1 MKPSVRFAYG
11 GGTPDLSMTKR
22 VIPMMVA
29 PPPSASATVY
39 PPTSSSKP
47 KATKMPMDRFA
58 MMRQVNVESAMASSA
73 DNAVSAGQN
82 HRERLQQ
89 ESRRRAEAA
98 CMEKEDYTFTQE
110 GVDRLKR
117 QEARLTMQEEDK
129 HMRKLMKDEAARV
142 YQELEK
148 ERRRVEA
155 EERQVLLDKH
165 KIEMEALKA
174 KQDAEN
180 DRKQQDREAR
190 MRKMKEASDR
200 KAREE
205 YLANEAVKKAV
216 LEKERQAQQEQMERL
231 HMEIEDDAERGRMQ
245 KAAEDALV
253 QAKVAAEEAKWKA
266 WEEAEAAREASEQA
280 ARRAQMAAQ
289 YEEDKK
295 RRMELHRLR
304 KETEN
309 RLKRIE
315 AMDHPTSLPPPSSPP
330 KGYEP
335 PAKSMYTHIGVPKI
349 GSFCLNPSVDKPSV
363 GEFKDVAL
371 LTKEQLRDEHNTC
384 VVCDAFQAKLNRPP
398 TLEEKTEIQP
408 LYKRYS
414 DVEAHLRLV
423 KHRLEGLVA
432 DDKAKKAQ
440 NSSAFHQ
447 LSAAAS
453 TSPSATTIHKADTPG
468 VLLTSTPSQQQ
479 LNAMMDTSNATPSS
493 PPELDILSNRK
504 KHIKQEIQDWCT
516 HFQQQHGHPPTVADK
531 KDVQGMYEEYATLDA
546 KIKTLKY
553 SSAETILVAAVPLA
567 ANLSLDTLVGLVH
580 DALDSPTPLPPR
592 ELAQRILA
600 IHEAMDGQKCSAFL
614 KVDGVENE
622 SPAAHAG
629 LQVGD
634 VVGRFGSV
642 VKAPTATHSTL
653 IRQVVRTCADDI

>member
-11 GGTPDLSMTKR
+11 GGTPDLSVMSKR

-89 ESRRRAEAA
+89 ESRRRAEVA

-142 YQELEK
+142 YQALEK

-216 LEKERQAQQEQMERL
+216 LEKERQAQQEQVF
-231 HMEIEDDAERGRMQ
+231 RGRMQ

-330 KGYEP
+330 KGNDP
-335 PAKSMYTHIGVPKI
+335 PAKSVPKI
-349 GSFCLNPSVDKPSV
+349 GSFCLNPSVDKPPV

-384 VVCDAFQAKLNRPP
+384 VVL
-398 TLEEKTEIQP
+398 
-408 LYKRYS
+408 
-414 DVEAHLRLV
+414 
-423 KHRLEGLVA
+423 
-432 DDKAKKAQ
+432 KKSIKQ
-440 NSSAFHQ
+440 
-447 LSAAAS
+447 
-453 TSPSATTIHKADTPG
+453 
-468 VLLTSTPSQQQ
+468 
-479 LNAMMDTSNATPSS
+479 
-493 PPELDILSNRK
+493 DISHRK

-546 KIKTLKY
+546 KIKTLK
-553 SSAETILVAAVPLA
+553 
-567 ANLSLDTLVGLVH
+567 
-580 DALDSPTPLPPR
+580 
-592 ELAQRILA
+592 
-600 IHEAMDGQKCSAFL
+600 
-614 KVDGVENE
+614 
-622 SPAAHAG
+622 
-629 LQVGD
+629 
-634 VVGRFGSV
+634 
-642 VKAPTATHSTL
+642 
-653 IRQVVRTCADDI
+653 

>member
-89 ESRRRAEAA
+89 ESRRRAEVA

-142 YQELEK
+142 YQALEK

-216 LEKERQAQQEQMERL
+216 LEKERQAQQEQ
-231 HMEIEDDAERGRMQ
+231 
-245 KAAEDALV
+245 V
-253 QAKVAAEEAKWKA
+253 
-266 WEEAEAAREASEQA
+266 
-280 ARRAQMAAQ
+280 
-289 YEEDKK
+289 
-295 RRMELHRLR
+295 
-304 KETEN
+304 
-309 RLKRIE
+309 
-315 AMDHPTSLPPPSSPP
+315 
-330 KGYEP
+330 
-335 PAKSMYTHIGVPKI
+335 
-349 GSFCLNPSVDKPSV
+349 F
-363 GEFKDVAL
+363 
-371 LTKEQLRDEHNTC
+371 
-384 VVCDAFQAKLNRPP
+384 
-398 TLEEKTEIQP
+398 
-408 LYKRYS
+408 
-414 DVEAHLRLV
+414 
-423 KHRLEGLVA
+423 
-432 DDKAKKAQ
+432 
-440 NSSAFHQ
+440 
-447 LSAAAS
+447 
-453 TSPSATTIHKADTPG
+453 
-468 VLLTSTPSQQQ
+468 VL
-479 LNAMMDTSNATPSS
+479 
-493 PPELDILSNRK
+493 
-504 KHIKQEIQDWCT
+504 
-516 HFQQQHGHPPTVADK
+516 
-531 KDVQGMYEEYATLDA
+531 
-546 KIKTLKY
+546 
-553 SSAETILVAAVPLA
+553 
-567 ANLSLDTLVGLVH
+567 
-580 DALDSPTPLPPR
+580 
-592 ELAQRILA
+592 
-600 IHEAMDGQKCSAFL
+600 
-614 KVDGVENE
+614 
-622 SPAAHAG
+622 
-629 LQVGD
+629 
-634 VVGRFGSV
+634 
-642 VKAPTATHSTL
+642 
-653 IRQVVRTCADDI
+653 